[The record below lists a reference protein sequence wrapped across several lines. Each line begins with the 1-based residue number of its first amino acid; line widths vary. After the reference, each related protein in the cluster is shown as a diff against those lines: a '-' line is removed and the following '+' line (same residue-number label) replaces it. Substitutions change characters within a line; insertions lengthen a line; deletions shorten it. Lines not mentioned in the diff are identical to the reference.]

1 MELENRL
8 YTEEELV
15 DINADYPL
23 SVLDY
28 FLHHETMKAEY
39 EAFCAERDIPVNDEA
54 SADSYQTYIVDIEE
68 HGM

>member
-15 DINADYPL
+15 DINAESPL
-23 SVLDY
+23 PLLDY
-28 FLHHETMKAEY
+28 LLHHGGGKAEY
-39 EAFCAERDIPVNDEA
+39 EAFCAERNIPVNDEA
-54 SADSYQTYIVDIEE
+54 SADSYQTYLVDIEE